1 MSDTV
6 DGQAAAAFSK
16 AYRRDQGITQR
27 SLAAK
32 VNTTPGVIGDLEK
45 GRIRSLRV
53 AREIRALALAAT
65 ASEV

>member
-1 MSDTV
+1 MSEQLE
-6 DGQAAAAFSK
+6 GPEFAAFSK

-27 SLAAK
+27 ALAIK
-32 VNTTPGVIGDLEK
+32 VKTTPGVIGDLEK
-45 GRIRSLRV
+45 GRIRSFRV